1 MPDRNATAQ
10 PGIAPTARPT
20 EGTMF
25 AALYG
30 ELVPHAW
37 RDPAPEHDAYRLFPQ
52 RSPAMGRLDDRP
64 GTGEGSASGGRTH
77 VAPELWAVNDAGR
90 GHPPAAPAPDLIPW
104 FQVEASALA
113 DDGPLPAQPF
123 LRCAQIGIRTPALIT
138 VVRA

>member
-30 ELVPHAW
+30 ELVPHTW

-52 RSPAMGRLDDRP
+52 RSLAMGRLDDRP

-77 VAPELWAVNDAGR
+77 VAPELWAMNDAGR
-90 GHPPAAPAPDLIPW
+90 GHPPL
-104 FQVEASALA
+104 
-113 DDGPLPAQPF
+113 PL
-123 LRCAQIGIRTPALIT
+123 RRRT
-138 VVRA
+138 